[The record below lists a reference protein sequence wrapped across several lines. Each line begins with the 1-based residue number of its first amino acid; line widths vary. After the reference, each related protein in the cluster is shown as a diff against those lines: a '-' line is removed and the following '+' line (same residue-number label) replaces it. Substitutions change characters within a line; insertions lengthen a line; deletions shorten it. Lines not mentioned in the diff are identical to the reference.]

1 MNLTIKQFARK
12 LFRTQKKRDFLLLM
26 MPKYSV
32 CAEIGVHL
40 GDFSE
45 RILKIVKPKE
55 LHLIDP
61 WKYEESDVYDKSLY
75 GGKSGKNQAH
85 LDDRYEK
92 VSKRFI
98 SQIEN
103 GRVKLARGFSSKILQ
118 NFEDNYFDW
127 IYIDGNHQYD
137 FVKKDLELGI
147 NKVKN
152 GGYLTGDDYTEEGWW
167 QGGVKKAVDEFV
179 ELGYLNVV
187 KIKSKQFIVKNTKQ

>member
-1 MNLTIKQFARK
+1 MNMTIKRVARK
-12 LFRTQKKRDFLLLM
+12 LFRTHKKRDFLLLM
-26 MPKYSV
+26 MPKNSV

-61 WKYEESDVYDKSLY
+61 LKYEESDVYNKSLY
-75 GGKSGKNQAH
+75 GGKYGKNQAH
-85 LDDRYEK
+85 MDDRYEK

-103 GRVKLARGFSSKILQ
+103 GKVKLARGFSSKVLQ
-118 NFEDNYFDW
+118 SFEDNYFDW

-137 FVKKDLELGI
+137 FAKKDLELCI
-147 NKVKN
+147 NKVKK
-152 GGYLTGDDYTEEGWW
+152 GGYITGDDYLEGGWY
-167 QGGVKKAVDEFV
+167 QGGVKKAVDELV
-179 ELGYLNVV
+179 ELGYLTVV
-187 KIKSKQFIVKNTKQ
+187 KIKRIQFIVKNTKS